1 MPKSGKERKA
11 KRRAKQQVEALLPS
25 HWVPANKREEQENNQ
40 LIKQALRW
48 KTNMLGG
55 CEEEVFNKEVTDKL
69 TTLDLALLVTR
80 RNLLSQDP
88 KISNIAAKNIIA
100 MEAQNQRDQLKPDET
115 THQHLHIHQ
124 KTKDDLKKA
133 TNSDILEVM
142 AIRHR
147 LQKKQ
152 NG

>member
-25 HWVPANKREEQENNQ
+25 HWVPANKKEEQENNQ

-55 CEEEVFNKEVTDKL
+55 NELSFTKEDADKL
-69 TTLDLALLVTR
+69 NTLDLAVLISR
-80 RNLLSQDP
+80 RNLLSADP